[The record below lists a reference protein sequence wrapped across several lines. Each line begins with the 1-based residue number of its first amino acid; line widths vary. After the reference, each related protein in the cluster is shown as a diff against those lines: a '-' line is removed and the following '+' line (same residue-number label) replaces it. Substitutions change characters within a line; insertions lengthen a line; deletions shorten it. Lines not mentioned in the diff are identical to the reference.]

1 MYNPWYETIKYFI
14 NSYKLLTRL
23 SETPPIHTNSPTNA
37 EYLYSDILRNFTITE
52 NESDSVNQLNES
64 FFLNNFSSSFR

>member
-1 MYNPWYETIKYFI
+1 MFTNKA
-14 NSYKLLTRL
+14 LTKL
-23 SETPPIHTNSPTNA
+23 SETPPIQTKRPTNT
-37 EYLYSDILRNFTITE
+37 EDLYFGMLRNFTITE